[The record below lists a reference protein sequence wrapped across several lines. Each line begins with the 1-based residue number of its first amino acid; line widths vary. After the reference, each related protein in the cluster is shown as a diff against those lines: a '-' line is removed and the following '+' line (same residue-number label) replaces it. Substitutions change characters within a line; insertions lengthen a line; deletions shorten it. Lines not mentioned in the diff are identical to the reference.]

1 MPAASASS
9 VRSQSETA
17 AARGPRVVPIARLAQ
32 GGRWRVEALRAL
44 PEACLLWFTRGQ
56 GRVTLDGVTRGYG
69 PHNAIFVPAGIIHGF
84 EIAPQTVG
92 LAVFFGISPP
102 DPLPARALH
111 LRVREAAPQVELS
124 ALIEAA
130 SREFE
135 SNRPGAARAA
145 RFQLGLIGVWLER
158 QAAVQPNEVEAND
171 GARRLVARY
180 SALLERDFRTGQGVA
195 AYAAELGVTATH
207 LTRACRATSG
217 RAALELLRERRL
229 YEARRLLS
237 ETVTPVQDIASG
249 LGFGSAAYFSR
260 AFHAA
265 TGKTPS
271 EFRRAG

>member
-1 MPAASASS
+1 M
-9 VRSQSETA
+9 
-17 AARGPRVVPIARLAQ
+17 PIARLAQ

-69 PHNAIFVPAGIIHGF
+69 PHNAIFVPAGVIHGF
-84 EIAPQTVG
+84 EIAPQTIG
-92 LAVFFGISPP
+92 FAVFFGFNLP
-102 DPLPARALH
+102 DPLPGKALH
-111 LRVREAAPQVELS
+111 LRVRDAAPQVELS

-130 SREFE
+130 SRELDGG
-135 SNRPGAARAA
+135 RPGAARAA

-171 GARRLVARY
+171 AARRLVARY
-180 SALLERDFRTGQGVA
+180 SALLERDFRTGQGVGD
-195 AYAAELGVTATH
+195 YAAKLGVTATH
-207 LTRACRATSG
+207 LTRSCRATSG
-217 RAALELLRERRL
+217 RAALEMLHDRRL

-237 ETVTPVQDIASG
+237 ETATPVQEIAAG
-249 LGFGSAAYFSR
+249 LGFSSAAYFTR

-271 EFRRAG
+271 DFRRAG